1 MLQKQHILI
10 AILLFVPF
18 LGGGLG
24 VSATT
29 LGTFLANLEQ
39 QTLQS
44 DFTITVSEE
53 VAQPMNYPGTITMR
67 GNRF

>member
-24 VSATT
+24 LSAST
-29 LGTFLANLEQ
+29 LDTFLANLEQ

-44 DFTITVSEE
+44 DFTITTNEL
-53 VAQPMNYPGTITMR
+53 PGKNHYAR
-67 GNRF
+67 QSLFALYV